1 VAVTYMSSIIALVAS
16 AVVVLVVLVL
26 IARGG

>member
-1 VAVTYMSSIIALVAS
+1 MTSIAALIAS
-16 AVVVLVVLVL
+16 AIVILVVLVL